1 MHRQVHRTR
10 EANSAH
16 EMTLQAELRAAAQRE
31 MALRHELHLQQHA
44 AATAATAAAEAIRSR
59 DVVIQRYAAADAAR
73 AEEERRM
80 AGLRD
85 DMRYVS
91 DLAEHAISR

>member
-1 MHRQVHRTR
+1 MPDPITG
-10 EANSAH
+10 
-16 EMTLQAELRAAAQRE
+16 
-31 MALRHELHLQQHA
+31 
-44 AATAATAAAEAIRSR
+44 AATTEDAARQAAAEAIRSR